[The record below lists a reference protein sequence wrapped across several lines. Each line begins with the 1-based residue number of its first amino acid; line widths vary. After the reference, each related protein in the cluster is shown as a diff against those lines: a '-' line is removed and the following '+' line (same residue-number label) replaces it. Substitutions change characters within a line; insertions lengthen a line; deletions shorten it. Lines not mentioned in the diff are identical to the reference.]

1 MKAIEQFKME
11 AIDQYGAGSII
22 SEESAKK
29 VLKTIGRAI
38 GLGHLKQSGMLLES
52 GEYQLPASVESKTIA
67 MVKTFKPKTKK
78 VSKSVLTP
86 APVVEPV
93 VEEAVVSLMA
103 TNIEMQNLVPS
114 EFEGFVPWGH
124 FATIKK
130 IVQSGMFYPV
140 FVTGL
145 SGNGKTL
152 MVEQIHAKLK
162 KELIRVNITI
172 ETDEDDLL
180 GGFRLINGETK
191 FVPGPVI
198 DAMERG
204 CTLLLDECDL
214 GSNKLLA
221 LQPVLEGKG
230 IYLKKVNKWV
240 TPKKGFNV
248 MATAN
253 TKGKG
258 SEDGRFIGT
267 NILNEAFLER
277 FAITIEQPY
286 ATATTEKKI
295 VLGSMKKYDKVDEEF
310 ADNLVTWADVIRK
323 TFFEGGV
330 DELISTRRLDHIV
343 KAYAIFDDKMKSIE
357 LCVARFDEDT
367 KESFMDLYTKID
379 AGVDPLAESTPDEES
394 EDDVDRDSYR
404 I

>member
-1 MKAIEQFKME
+1 MYLTPRKKLFVDTATEIFGDGALMTKNMIRE
-11 AIDQYGAGSII
+11 AA
-22 SEESAKK
+22 AK
-29 VLKTIGRAI
+29 
-38 GLGHLKQSGMLLES
+38 
-52 GEYQLPASVESKTIA
+52 ASVPVPTWFLNQCKVGYNA
-67 MVKTFKPKTKK
+67 FKLPSEGG
-78 VSKSVLTP
+78 VASSVTSP
-86 APVVEPV
+86 PDVETSVVNLVASNMEK
-93 VEEAVVSLMA
+93 
-103 TNIEMQNLVPS
+103 QNLVPS
-114 EFEGFVPWGH
+114 LFEGFVPWGN
-124 FATIKK
+124 FSTIEKVVK
-130 IVQSGMFYPV
+130 SGMFYPI

-152 MVEQIHAKLK
+152 MIEQVCAKLN

-180 GGFRLINGETK
+180 GGFRLVNGETK

-198 DAMERG
+198 EAMERG

-230 IYLKKVNKWV
+230 VFLKKINKWV
-240 TPKKGFNV
+240 TPKDGFNV

-286 ATATTEKKI
+286 ATIATEVKI
-295 VLGSMKKYDKVDEEF
+295 LLGAMKKYGAIDEDF
-310 ADNLVTWADVIRK
+310 AQNLVNWADVIRK
-323 TFFEGGV
+323 PFYDGGV
-330 DELISTRRLDHIV
+330 DEVISTRRLDHIV
-343 KAYAIFDDKMKSIE
+343 KAFAIFGDKMKAIE
-357 LCVARFDEDT
+357 LCIARFDEDT
-367 KESFMDLYTKID
+367 KESFLDLYTKVD
-379 AGVDPLAESTPDEES
+379 AGANAEEEEMPNPLREGLSSEE
-394 EDDVDRDSYR
+394 EPAF
-404 I
+404 

>member
-11 AIDQYGAGSII
+11 AVEQFGAGSII
-22 SEESAKK
+22 SEDSAKQ
-29 VLKTIGRAI
+29 VLKTICRSGF
-38 GLGHLKQSGMLLES
+38 GLGHLKQSGMLMKS
-52 GEYQLPASVESKTIA
+52 GEYQLPISIESKKV
-67 MVKTFKPKTKK
+67 VKTKTKK
-78 VSKSVLTP
+78 VSKSIPTP
-86 APVVEPV
+86 APVVAEPV
-93 VEEAVVSLMA
+93 AQEAVMSLVA
-103 TNIEMQNLVPS
+103 TNMEMQNLVPS
-114 EFEGFVPWGH
+114 AFEGFVPWGH

-130 IVQSGMFYPV
+130 IVESGMFYPV

-152 MVEQIHAKLK
+152 MIEQIHAKLK

-198 DAMERG
+198 EAMERG

-230 IYLKKVNKWV
+230 VYLKKVNKWI
-240 TPKKGFNV
+240 TPKEGFNV

-286 ATATTEKKI
+286 ANAATEKKI
-295 VLGSMKKYDKVDEEF
+295 ILGSMQKYNKVDEEF
-310 ADNLVTWADVIRK
+310 ASNLVTWADVIRK

-330 DELISTRRLDHIV
+330 DELISTRRLDHIA

-357 LCVARFDEDT
+357 LCVSRFDEDT
-367 KESFMDLYTKID
+367 KESFLDLYSKID
-379 AGVDPLAESTPDEES
+379 AGVDPLAEPTEIEQ
-394 EDDVDRDSYR
+394 DDADRSSVGDGSF
-404 I
+404 

>member
-1 MKAIEQFKME
+1 MYLSPRKKLFVDIASEMFGDGAVISKQNVREAAEKAEVPFPTWFMKPNFKH
-11 AIDQYGAGSII
+11 AYGVYKLPSEGGS
-22 SEESAKK
+22 
-29 VLKTIGRAI
+29 V
-38 GLGHLKQSGMLLES
+38 
-52 GEYQLPASVESKTIA
+52 
-67 MVKTFKPKTKK
+67 
-78 VSKSVLTP
+78 
-86 APVVEPV
+86 APVVANVPAADTSTV
-93 VEEAVVSLMA
+93 NLVA
-103 TNIEMQNLVPS
+103 TNMDHQNLIPS
-114 EFEGFVPWGH
+114 LFDGFVSWGH
-124 FATIKK
+124 FGTIEKVVK
-130 IVQSGMFYPV
+130 SGLFYPI

-152 MVEQIHAKLK
+152 MIEQVHAKLN

-180 GGFRLINGETK
+180 GGFRLVNGETK

-198 DAMERG
+198 EAMERG

-214 GSNKLLA
+214 GSNKILA

-230 IYLKKVNKWV
+230 VFLKKVNKWV
-240 TPKKGFNV
+240 NAKDGFNV

-277 FAITIEQPY
+277 FAITLEQPY

-295 VLGSMKKYDKVDEEF
+295 VMGSMEKYKKVDEVF
-310 ADNLVTWADVIRK
+310 ATNLITWADVIRK
-323 TFFEGGV
+323 TFYDGGV
-330 DELISTRRLDHIV
+330 DEVISTRRLDHIV
-343 KAYAIFDDKMKSIE
+343 KAFAIFGDKMKAIE

-367 KESFMDLYTKID
+367 KASFMDLYTKID
-379 AGVDPLAESTPDEES
+379 AGINPTEEIVTEEETPF
-394 EDDVDRDSYR
+394 
-404 I
+404 